1 MPMELV
7 IVKTKDNGVET
18 EDVKRFWKSMERQR
32 ITRPNEDG
40 IRLARLNIF
49 TDDPEGLPESDGT
62 RIVPVFPDKLVT
74 DPAYHKIALFENSM
88 FGEGTK
94 TMVVDP
100 KLIVKDFSLMEIAA
114 GLPDAGTTEE
124 TNFTFTDEEKSSI
137 AENMT
142 VFTQQAP
149 NWWSNDSTTSFHFA
163 YLGFVQG
170 GWSFLREEWEN
181 NSVSI
186 QEQFPGEHGF
196 QKWLESFIESNQVMV
211 LPMEIGILSPYAV
224 NNRVQNTLYN
234 DEFEEI
240 VRPHID
246 NTDTPWRGLG
256 GEQES
261 KLFEFDHEYR
271 TVSKQVSFLYLEGE
285 DEPEAD
291 TWLDLWV
298 L

>member
-74 DPAYHKIALFENSM
+74 DPAYHKVALFENSM

-149 NWWSNDSTTSFHFA
+149 NWWSNDSTTSFHHS

-234 DEFEEI
+234 DEFEQI

-246 NTDTPWRGLG
+246 NTETPWRGLG

-285 DEPEAD
+285 DEPESD

>member
-1 MPMELV
+1 MELV

-74 DPAYHKIALFENSM
+74 DPAYHKVALFENSM

-149 NWWSNDSTTSFHFA
+149 NWWSNDSTTSFHHS

-234 DEFEEI
+234 DEFEQI

-246 NTDTPWRGLG
+246 NTETPWRGLG

>member
-1 MPMELV
+1 MELV

-74 DPAYHKIALFENSM
+74 DPAYHKVALFENSM

-149 NWWSNDSTTSFHFA
+149 NWWSNDSTTSFHHS

-186 QEQFPGEHGF
+186 Q
-196 QKWLESFIESNQVMV
+196 
-211 LPMEIGILSPYAV
+211 
-224 NNRVQNTLYN
+224 
-234 DEFEEI
+234 
-240 VRPHID
+240 
-246 NTDTPWRGLG
+246 
-256 GEQES
+256 
-261 KLFEFDHEYR
+261 
-271 TVSKQVSFLYLEGE
+271 
-285 DEPEAD
+285 
-291 TWLDLWV
+291 
-298 L
+298 

>member
-1 MPMELV
+1 MELV

-74 DPAYHKIALFENSM
+74 DPAYHKVALFENSM

-149 NWWSNDSTTSFHFA
+149 NWWSNDSTTSFHHS

-234 DEFEEI
+234 DEFEQI

>member
-74 DPAYHKIALFENSM
+74 DPAYHKVALFENSM

-149 NWWSNDSTTSFHFA
+149 NWWSNDSTTSFHHS

-170 GWSFLREEWEN
+170 GWSFIREEWEN

-234 DEFEEI
+234 DEFEQI

-246 NTDTPWRGLG
+246 NTETPWRGLG

>member
-74 DPAYHKIALFENSM
+74 DPAYHKVALFENSM

-149 NWWSNDSTTSFHFA
+149 NWWSNDSTTSFHHS

-234 DEFEEI
+234 DEFEQI

>member
-1 MPMELV
+1 MELV

-74 DPAYHKIALFENSM
+74 DPAYHKVALFENSM

-149 NWWSNDSTTSFHFA
+149 NWWSNDSTTSFHHS

-234 DEFEEI
+234 DEFEQI

-246 NTDTPWRGLG
+246 NTETPWRGLG

-285 DEPEAD
+285 DEPESD

>member
-1 MPMELV
+1 MELV

-74 DPAYHKIALFENSM
+74 DPAYHKVALFENSM

-149 NWWSNDSTTSFHFA
+149 NWWSNDSTTSFHHS

-211 LPMEIGILSPYAV
+211 LPMEIGILSPYAI

>member
-62 RIVPVFPDKLVT
+62 RIVPVFPDKKVT

-149 NWWSNDSTTSFHFA
+149 NWWSNYSTTSFHHS

-181 NSVSI
+181 NSESI

-234 DEFEEI
+234 DEFEQI

-285 DEPEAD
+285 DEPESD